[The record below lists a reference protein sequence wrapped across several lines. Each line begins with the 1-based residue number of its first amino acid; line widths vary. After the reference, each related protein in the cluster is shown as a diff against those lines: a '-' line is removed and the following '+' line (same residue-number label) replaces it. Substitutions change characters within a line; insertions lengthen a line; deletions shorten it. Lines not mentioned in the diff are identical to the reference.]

1 LNVILRLVT
10 LHSELINQTYESAT
24 KNH

>member
-1 LNVILRLVT
+1 LNDILRLVT
-10 LHSELINQTYESAT
+10 LHSDLINQTYESAT

>member
-1 LNVILRLVT
+1 LNDILRLVS
-10 LHSELINQTYESAT
+10 LHRDLINQTYESAT

>member
-1 LNVILRLVT
+1 LNDILRLVT

>member
-1 LNVILRLVT
+1 LNDILRLVT
-10 LHSELINQTYESAT
+10 LHSELINQTYECAT

>member
-1 LNVILRLVT
+1 LNDILRLVT
-10 LHSELINQTYESAT
+10 LNSDLINQTYESAT